1 MMIVYV
7 PWERCFPWTENTF
20 SLELNI
26 TKADYR
32 SSKIGASF
40 NWNIC
45 VHKIVIIVI

>member
-7 PWERCFPWTENTF
+7 PWERCFSWTENTF

-26 TKADYR
+26 AKADYR
-32 SSKIGASF
+32 SSKISTSI
-40 NWNIC
+40 NWTIF